1 MEELPLEETARL
13 LPVEDPEATPAADV
27 WLPMG
32 VLEHPPKPPLNIRC
46 THIRLETIS
55 DGEVRVLL
63 VLLYLQWVPIAA
75 SQKVMENN
83 HGYLRH
89 VSVSRAGRLSID
101 SHTRRSARPYP
112 AQLCVVRASAPHR
125 LDVCCGHRHAL
136 DEGNQPAP
144 ALEGAVAAA
153 TLRGAALLLWTA
165 LDSGARA
172 RRTAPAVGLV
182 WPALYRPRE

>member
-1 MEELPLEETARL
+1 MSPRMDELPLEETARL

-89 VSVSRAGRLSID
+89 VSVSHAARL
-101 SHTRRSARPYP
+101 
-112 AQLCVVRASAPHR
+112 
-125 LDVCCGHRHAL
+125 
-136 DEGNQPAP
+136 
-144 ALEGAVAAA
+144 
-153 TLRGAALLLWTA
+153 
-165 LDSGARA
+165 
-172 RRTAPAVGLV
+172 
-182 WPALYRPRE
+182 